1 MLSFSRGLILSA
13 LGIGGIGNVMN
24 GGVIRIFSGLRPVNA
39 SAAVPPSSAAT
50 VLGKVTM
57 EGRTFYADTDPEQAG
72 LQLRITD
79 DGFLKSYGRWVLRV
93 TKTGTPTWFRW
104 TWGKTDNDDDSFYY
118 PRIDGWVTA
127 FDVASDEYS
136 AAIEN
141 VGIVLPVVELSSGQ
155 EITLSEMKMWFKD
168 ME

>member
-79 DGFLKSYGRWVLRV
+79 DGFLENYGRWVLSV
-93 TKTGTPTWFRW
+93 TKTGAPTWFRW

-118 PRIDGWVTA
+118 PRIDGLVTA
-127 FDVASDEYS
+127 FDVESEEYRL
-136 AAIEN
+136 ATEN
-141 VGIVLPVVELSSGQ
+141 IGIILPVSELSAGQ
-155 EITLSEMKMWFKD
+155 SITISEMKMWFNG

>member
-79 DGFLKSYGRWVLRV
+79 DGFLENYGRWVLSV
-93 TKTGTPTWFRW
+93 TKTGVPTWFRW

-118 PRIDGWVTA
+118 PRIDGLVTA
-127 FDVASDEYS
+127 FDVESEEYS
-136 AAIEN
+136 LATEN
-141 VGIVLPVVELSSGQ
+141 IGIVLPVSELSAGQ
-155 EITLSEMKMWFKD
+155 SITISEMKMWFNG